1 MLPNRKFRSLKN
13 SMPVRIQSG
22 TPLPGLSG
30 NLWLCHL
37 RRCPDAERRCEAARR
52 RGALRSHPPASLTA
66 VCRTMWSPRCSRQ
79 NNPHSCT
86 DESVHLAP
94 THTHTKPTQP
104 RRHRDR
110 HREAAV
116 VLSLLWHSQQI
127 RQAEIPWH
135 FSRLPLRNRRGR
147 GGAQVPVTWPRPGG
161 ETGSE

>member
-1 MLPNRKFRSLKN
+1 MLPNRKFRPLKN

-37 RRCPDAERRCEAARR
+37 RRCPGAERRCEAARQ

-104 RRHRDR
+104 RRHR
-110 HREAAV
+110 HREATV

-161 ETGSE
+161 ETGSK